1 MKDKGMRYVRN
12 HISTTLAASAFLIV
26 FLSCSANG
34 NNTGAAT
41 LNPIKITETDQG
53 FSIAEGEKQVL
64 FYQRQHKSMDGKY
77 MRANY
82 IHPLYGLDGE
92 ILTEDFPADHPHY
105 RGVFW
110 AWHQVWLGD
119 KKLGDSWAAQ
129 DYPSRRCQ
137 SHQS

>member
-1 MKDKGMRYVRN
+1 MRYYRTNFVMMLA
-12 HISTTLAASAFLIV
+12 ISTVLVASAYR
-26 FLSCSANG
+26 SPNM

-41 LNPIKITETDQG
+41 LNPIKITESDQG
-53 FSIAEGEKQVL
+53 FSITDGEKQVL
-64 FYQRQHKSMDGKY
+64 FYQRKHKSIDGKY
-77 MRANY
+77 TRANY

-92 ILTEDFPADHPHY
+92 ILTEDFPADHPHH

-129 DYPSRRCQ
+129 DFFWDVYDAEILTID
-137 SHQS
+137 